1 MIMGEYRIEVRDNSV
16 TEVWR
21 PSVDADPIP
30 DHNDMATETAAQK
43 QRELVT
49 RWNRETGWYKY
60 RTIYVPDRSSSIY
73 LPDPLTE
80 RIVRD

>member
-21 PSVDADPIP
+21 PSVDADPVP

-60 RTIYVPDRSSSIY
+60 RTIYVPADQG
-73 LPDPLTE
+73 PDPLTE
-80 RIVRD
+80 RIVHD

>member
-1 MIMGEYRIEVRDNSV
+1 MGEYRIEVRDNSV

-60 RTIYVPDRSSSIY
+60 RTIYSYGKDPVPTSHPTRGIN
-73 LPDPLTE
+73 
-80 RIVRD
+80 RA